1 MNDYS
6 SRKCCHKNSM
16 SMMNNNM
23 NIDMM
28 DDFCDEDTSIV
39 TTAQSDCANLCTMP
53 QNNCDCGFDMDTES
67 VFPDN
72 PMLAQSYVPI
82 QKMNKVFTPDVGLKM
97 GTIFKLGCDRADFT
111 IIILALIIIFIVGLL
126 KEKGINVREL
136 IAKQNIFVRWTLYYL
151 LIIAIVIFG
160 AYGFG
165 YAPVDPI
172 YANF

>member
-28 DDFCDEDTSIV
+28 DDFCDEDTNIV

-82 QKMNKVFTPDVGLKM
+82 QKMNKVFTPDGCCPEELKQAGL
-97 GTIFKLGCDRADFT
+97 GSYYTDHGVRLEYI
-111 IIILALIIIFIVGLL
+111 L
-126 KEKGINVREL
+126 KEFNNNL
-136 IAKQNIFVRWTLYYL
+136 N
-151 LIIAIVIFG
+151 
-160 AYGFG
+160 
-165 YAPVDPI
+165 
-172 YANF
+172 

>member
-23 NIDMM
+23 NIAMM
-28 DDFCDEDTSIV
+28 DDFCDEDTNIV

-72 PMLAQSYVPI
+72 PMLAQRYVPI
-82 QKMNKVFTPDVGLKM
+82 QKINTLCYNKLK
-97 GTIFKLGCDRADFT
+97 FFP
-111 IIILALIIIFIVGLL
+111 
-126 KEKGINVREL
+126 N
-136 IAKQNIFVRWTLYYL
+136 
-151 LIIAIVIFG
+151 
-160 AYGFG
+160 
-165 YAPVDPI
+165 
-172 YANF
+172 